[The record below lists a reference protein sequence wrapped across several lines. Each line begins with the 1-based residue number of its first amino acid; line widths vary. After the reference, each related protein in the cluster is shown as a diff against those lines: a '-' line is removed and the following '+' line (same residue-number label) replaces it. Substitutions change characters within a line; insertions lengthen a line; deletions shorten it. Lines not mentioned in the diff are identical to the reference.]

1 VIVGSMS
8 ARTLKDSLSVAE
20 RSEKSFLTVLTVL
33 TVLPFSGCARMG
45 PPPGGPPDKAPPTLV
60 STYPE
65 SLGVY
70 PGFKGSVDFQF
81 DETLS
86 EGGTPNLGT
95 GTSEL
100 ERLVLVS
107 PSQKVPDVGW
117 HRSRLSVKPG
127 EGFRPNRVYRVE
139 LLPGVKDIR
148 NNAEDT
154 TVVVTFT
161 TGAPLPTARLQGR
174 VIDWP
179 ARQPARLA
187 LIQALLMPDSLPY
200 LILTDSAGRYDLEP
214 LPAGRYL
221 VFAVVDQNHNRRLE
235 SRELF
240 DSVTVGEGVGAVP
253 ALWLQPHDT
262 VPPRI
267 QAITLA
273 DSTGA
278 LVQFT
283 GPLDPYQP
291 PPFGA
296 VRLLQMPDSVVVE
309 GATLVSKAVDDSLR
323 SRERAQAAKADSLAG
338 KVDTA
343 APKPAVRPVLPP
355 GVAPKGPRRA
365 PPDTAGLAALLAQ
378 RPPLQDRLMLRVQT
392 PFVPGGKYVVEISNL
407 RGLGGATGN
416 VRGGLAVP
424 EPKPARTDST
434 ARPPTV
440 PPAASDTARPK

>member
-1 VIVGSMS
+1 MTALS
-8 ARTLKDSLSVAE
+8 AASALSA
-20 RSEKSFLTVLTVL
+20 LA
-33 TVLPFSGCARMG
+33 CARMG
-45 PPPGGPPDKAPPTLV
+45 PPPGGPPDKAPPRLV
-60 STYPE
+60 STSPE

-70 PGFKGSVDFQF
+70 PDFKGSVDFQF

-107 PSQKVPDVGW
+107 PSRNVPDVGW
-117 HRSRLSVKPG
+117 HRSRLSVKPS

-148 NNAEDT
+148 NNSEDS

-161 TGAPLPTARLQGR
+161 TGAPLPTAKLQGQ
-174 VIDWP
+174 VIDWS

-200 LILTDSAGRYDLEP
+200 LILTDSSGRFDLEP
-214 LPAGRYL
+214 LPTGRYL
-221 VFAVVDQNHNRRLE
+221 VYAIADQNHNRRLE

-240 DSVTVGEGVGAVP
+240 DSVTVGDGVGAVP

-267 QAITLA
+267 QAITLV
-273 DSTGA
+273 DSTAA

-296 VRLLQMPDSVVVE
+296 VRLLKMPDSVAVE
-309 GATLVSKAVDDSLR
+309 GATLMSKAVDDSLR
-323 SRERAQAAKADSLAG
+323 ARERAQAAKADTLAG
-338 KVDTA
+338 KVDSL
-343 APKPAVRPVLPP
+343 APKPAVRPVMPP
-355 GVAPKGPRRA
+355 GVPPKGPKQA

-378 RPPLQDRLMLRVQT
+378 RPPLQDRLVLRVQT
-392 PFVPGGKYVVEISNL
+392 PFTPGGKYIVEISNL
-407 RGLGGATGN
+407 RGLGGAAGN

-424 EPKPARTDST
+424 EVKPAKTDST
-434 ARPPTV
+434 SRPPTL
-440 PPAASDTARPK
+440 PPAASDSARPR